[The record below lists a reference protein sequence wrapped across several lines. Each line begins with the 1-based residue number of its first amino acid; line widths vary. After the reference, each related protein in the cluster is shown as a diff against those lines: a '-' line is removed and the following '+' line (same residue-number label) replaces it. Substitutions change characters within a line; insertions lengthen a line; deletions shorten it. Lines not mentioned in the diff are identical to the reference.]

1 MRVHLRKAV
10 DPRSTRAGRSRGG
23 MSGNPEREGRGG
35 GGNLAARNPKFQIP
49 CFQVCRFSRG
59 HSSAKSRFRVSE
71 FPPPLRGS
79 AEGPQNPDSM
89 FPSVQI
95 PGYSSAN
102 SRFRVSEFPRF
113 KRPLCGS
120 AEPWR
125 DPNFQIP
132 CFLMGRFQDTPP
144 QIPDSK
150 IPSVQI
156 PGYSRANSR
165 FRVSKFPRPT
175 LGFRAQGSPNS
186 SFRVSEFPRQR
197 PPLGSGLEGHT
208 NSEFPSF
215 RGPLLVRA
223 QGTPKFQ
230 IPSFRVSEAPSIRT
244 SSARGT
250 PIFQIPSFRGLLLQG
265 PSQRDPQ
272 IPDSQFPSFYRVSED
287 PASRGPPQI
296 PSLIPSVIPTYRVE
310 LEGLRT

>member
-1 MRVHLRKAV
+1 
-10 DPRSTRAGRSRGG
+10 
-23 MSGNPEREGRGG
+23 MSGNPEREGGG
-35 GGNLAARNPKFQIP
+35 GGGATLQHGNP
-49 CFQVCRFSRG
+49 
-59 HSSAKSRFRVSE
+59 KSRFRVSE
-71 FPPPLRGS
+71 FPVPLRGS
-79 AEGPQNPDSM
+79 AEGPQNPDFM

-95 PGYSSAN
+95 PRYSSAN

-113 KRPLCGS
+113 QGPSVGPRR
-120 AEPWR
+120 E
-125 DPNFQIP
+125 PNFQIP
-132 CFLMGRFQDTPP
+132 CYSSRGQIPGYSCAP

-150 IPSVQI
+150 IQSVQI

-186 SFRVSEFPRQR
+186 SFRVSEFPR

-230 IPSFRVSEAPSIRT
+230 IPSFRVSEAPST
-244 SSARGT
+244 DV
-250 PIFQIPSFRGLLLQG
+250 L
-265 PSQRDPQ
+265 SQRDTH
-272 IPDSQFPSFYRVSED
+272 IPECN
-287 PASRGPPQI
+287 
-296 PSLIPSVIPTYRVE
+296 T
-310 LEGLRT
+310 